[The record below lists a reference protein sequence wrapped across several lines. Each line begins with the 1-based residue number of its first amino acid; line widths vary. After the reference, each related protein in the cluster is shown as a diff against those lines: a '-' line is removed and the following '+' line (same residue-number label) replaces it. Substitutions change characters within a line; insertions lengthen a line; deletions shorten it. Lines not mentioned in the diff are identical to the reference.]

1 MSNTS
6 TYNFSNIQYICKQCS
21 AKTICNYD
29 NEIVCEECGLIQET
43 VLYDTYSFEQQ
54 SDFSNSKNNTF
65 NSSNNKINKMQQ
77 WYMWSNDEKNN
88 YKLSNYTKSLC
99 LKLEIHESLI
109 NIICQTVVEVMTI
122 IKKYEGTKRA
132 RVKDGIILTCIQ
144 YVSKNTHNIL
154 SANDLAKRIQ
164 LDTKY
169 ITKAEKIILELINS
183 NKLNNLNKSSIID
196 VKKSFQYIEDV
207 IYKHN
212 LKINHIILK
221 QVQILINFCEQN
233 DILLDHTPLSI
244 GVCCFYYILN
254 LHHINIDMKLFSEL
268 YDLSVVTV
276 LKTLNKLKQYE
287 NILPTFTN

>member
-1 MSNTS
+1 MSNIISQSSYT
-6 TYNFSNIQYICKQCS
+6 CKQCH
-21 AKTICNYD
+21 AQTICNYD

-43 VLYDTYSFEQQ
+43 VLYDTYSFEQPDVIKNT
-54 SDFSNSKNNTF
+54 SFHCNNT
-65 NSSNNKINKMQQ
+65 KINKMQQ

-99 LKLEIHESLI
+99 NKLDIHESLI
-109 NIICQTVVEVMTI
+109 NIICQTVVDVMNT

-144 YVSKNTHNIL
+144 YVSKNTYNVL

-183 NKLNNLNKSSIID
+183 NKLNLNKSSIID

-212 LKINHIILK
+212 LKINHSILE
-221 QVQILINFCEQN
+221 QVKILINFCDKN

-254 LHHINIDMKLFSEL
+254 LHNINVDMKLFSEL

-287 NILPTFTN
+287 KILPKF